1 MVVLFGGVLG
11 WVGIENQVWFGMI
24 VGVATSLLE
33 RLLWS
38 CMRTLLSGG
47 FSGVFTVEAAGQE
60 RIWYFEVPL
69 W

>member
-33 RLLWS
+33 RLSWS

-47 FSGVFTVEAAGQE
+47 FSGVFTGEAAGQE